1 MPTNAGP
8 WGRAAAHMALAALSV
23 IVVLSSTG
31 CASKRE
37 DAKPTPLAEFKPAL
51 SVRVAWSRSIGSAR
65 GLPLQPAAVENAIY
79 VAAANGTLARLAPD
93 TGRTVWRIDVGHP
106 IVAGVGSDGFTVAV
120 VTRKGELLAFDAD
133 GKLRWRA
140 TLTSDGITPPLVGR
154 GVVVV
159 RTSDQR
165 VGAFAAD
172 DGKRRWLFQ
181 RQQPA
186 LTLRAPTELAF
197 AGDNVVVGFPAG
209 RMLAIGLANGA
220 ARWEL
225 AVSEPRGTTEVER
238 LADVVGPVAV
248 AGADVCAA
256 SFQGRVSC
264 AEAGN
269 GTLRWTRELSAGN
282 GVAIDAAQVY
292 SVDVSSH
299 VLAFR
304 RDAGASQWRNHTLA
318 QRKLTA
324 PLALPSAVVVGD
336 LEGHVHFLAPSD
348 GQLLARVRVD
358 RSAVVVTP
366 RAWAAGA
373 VVATQDGT
381 IALLAVDR

>member
-8 WGRAAAHMALAALSV
+8 WGRAAARMALAALSV
-23 IVVLSSTG
+23 IAVLSITG

-51 SVRVAWSRSIGSAR
+51 SVRVAWSQSIGSAR

-197 AGDNVVVGFPAG
+197 AGDNVLVGFPAG
-209 RMLAIGLANGA
+209 RMVAIGLANGA

-304 RDAGASQWRNHTLA
+304 RDAGASQWRNDTLA